1 MPNLRLI
8 LTEAVCERASPERQ
22 EYALRDLQQPG
33 LSLRV
38 RPSGSRTW
46 IVRCRVSGKQVKH
59 SVGTYP
65 ETSVKAAR
73 HAAASALVIGKGAT
87 DRPPSP
93 TFRAFQAEHERRH
106 CTVFKRAGLL
116 TYRGHVR
123 RQLIPVFGRKR
134 LDAITRQSI
143 VRWFEEYSIASPGA
157 ANRALGILGQML
169 ECAKAWGHLPSDW
182 INPTK
187 GIRHNRRGIVGTFLS
202 EPQMVRL
209 GAILAARAT
218 KGCAA
223 AALLR
228 FLTLTG
234 CRVGEAIAL
243 EWGDVLPDRLRLRDS
258 KTGAR
263 DVPLG
268 AAVHRFL
275 KAHRSASSC
284 LAASRNPDVVFPLA
298 AGNAYEYVRTAWLS
312 VRAEAGLPATL
323 RIHDLRHSFAS
334 HAIMSGESLFT
345 VSRLL
350 GHSRI
355 QTTARYA
362 HLADEVLLD
371 RAERIGRLVMAQA
384 TSG

>member
-1 MPNLRLI
+1 
-8 LTEAVCERASPERQ
+8 
-22 EYALRDLQQPG
+22 
-33 LSLRV
+33 
-38 RPSGSRTW
+38 
-46 IVRCRVSGKQVKH
+46 
-59 SVGTYP
+59 
-65 ETSVKAAR
+65 
-73 HAAASALVIGKGAT
+73 
-87 DRPPSP
+87 
-93 TFRAFQAEHERRH
+93 
-106 CTVFKRAGLL
+106 
-116 TYRGHVR
+116 
-123 RQLIPVFGRKR
+123 
-134 LDAITRQSI
+134 
-143 VRWFEEYSIASPGA
+143 
-157 ANRALGILGQML
+157 
-169 ECAKAWGHLPSDW
+169 
-182 INPTK
+182 
-187 GIRHNRRGIVGTFLS
+187 
-202 EPQMVRL
+202 MVRL
-209 GAILAARAT
+209 GTILAARAA

-243 EWGDVLPDRLRLRDS
+243 EWGEVLPDRLRLRDS

-268 AAVHRFL
+268 AAVQRFL
-275 KAHRSASSC
+275 KAHRSGSGR
-284 LAASRNPDVVFPLA
+284 LAASRNPDAVFPLT

-371 RAERIGRLVMAQA
+371 RAERIGRLIMAQV